1 MTSLLDA
8 PLDVEEPAGDAS
20 GGPIDG
26 TSADNSGGSGGGG
39 GGGDAGDDGSG
50 GAEGG
55 GEETLESEISTV
67 AVTLVAVSA
76 TLSALGAAWMV
87 GGMFRGYEARL
98 VAFVGVLLG
107 AGLSFA
113 ATRWRAALLNYVVL
127 PLALLVG
134 ALLMAGSSGSGTSS
148 LPALVKDA
156 VTSSQVLQPPID
168 FAPGWRL
175 ILVVVLSL
183 LTAAASSLALALRRT
198 RLAVAVPVPL
208 TIAAALVQPAGTA
221 VATGAVAV
229 GFVVMALSTSYVAD
243 GVGDS
248 FDPGFEMRRL
258 ARSALAGVLLI
269 GVLLA
274 SSKVHFLFPD
284 NHQHH
289 VIPPRKP
296 PVSPPPKD
304 VPLYDVKGTLLG
316 PLRLGVI
323 DVYDPK
329 QQAWLLPPVDDSRL
343 KRLSLPATLPDA
355 PRGGTD
361 SYSVTVKVDQA
372 TGRLLPDL
380 AGTTRVGG
388 STTVEYDPRSET
400 LALAN
405 RPVYTGLTYTLTAE
419 PPPTGAQLSA
429 ATGAVPEALKP
440 YLEVPPMPAAV
451 QALIAKA
458 PSGAYARLQYL
469 RAALYAHFVA
479 AGEGTPTDVSAARVA
494 QLLAGGKG
502 NPYELTASE
511 ALLARWAGIPA
522 RMGYGYYGG
531 TTLSDGA
538 IQFRPGDAVTYLE
551 VWFSPYG
558 WVPIVG
564 IPPHAEASLD
574 QNQQHA
580 NPNIQVS
587 PDLGLQVYLAVRQA
601 PYIPLYAYFR
611 YYGARVAPVASGA
624 VLLWLLYPVVLK
636 ALRRRRR
643 AAWATAHGPAGQIA
657 VAYAQ
662 LRDLLIDLALPASG
676 VTPLEL
682 AELVEEDEEHA
693 ELAWLVTRGLWGD
706 LRQSLSD
713 GDARVARELSTSVRT
728 RVAKAQPE
736 TARLLAAVSRASLR
750 APWSTEVP
758 NVWWQLRLP
767 RPSLSPARLLRAL
780 RRARPGFAG
789 AAVLLLVGL
798 VMLNGC
804 TGPEQSTKSATPSV
818 PFPARLA
825 PSVFAGLDV
834 HAEPKAAAVF
844 TSGARN
850 PSVIVA
856 YGQVLSFSRAGLIQ
870 AALQV
875 AQFKSGFR
883 STDPQVVRA
892 IKASIQ
898 QNAPVSVL
906 RPEDG
911 HILYSALQGSQRLYL
926 WFPTTQSMALLV
938 VRAEITQGA
947 SEALARGLI
956 DYGDGKPVDEAALEA
971 AFANI
976 PGVGSA
982 GTSVAGPSA
991 GSQSGSAVGSAHPTP
1006 TEARP

>member
-1 MTSLLDA
+1 MTTTLLDA
-8 PLDVEEPAGDAS
+8 SIDLEEPGLDAPS
-20 GGPIDG
+20 GPINRPP
-26 TSADNSGGSGGGG
+26 ADDSGGGG
-39 GGGDAGDDGSG
+39 G
-50 GAEGG
+50 EGG
-55 GEETLESEISTV
+55 GDETAETEISTV
-67 AVTLVAVSA
+67 TVTLVAVSA
-76 TLSALGAAWMV
+76 VLSGFGAAWMV
-87 GGMFRGYEARL
+87 GGMFRGQEARL
-98 VAFVGVLLG
+98 IAFLGVLLG
-107 AGLSFA
+107 GGMNFA
-113 ATRWRAALLNYVVL
+113 ATRWRAAFLNYIVL
-127 PLALLVG
+127 PLALLLG
-134 ALLMAGSSGSGTSS
+134 AVLMAGSSGSGTSS

-183 LTAAASSLALALRRT
+183 FTAAAASLALSLRRT
-198 RLAVAVPVPL
+198 RLAVGVPVPL
-208 TIAAALVQPAGTA
+208 TIAAALVQPPGSA

-258 ARSALAGVLLI
+258 ARSAFSGVLLI
-269 GVLLA
+269 AVLLA
-274 SSKVHFLFPD
+274 ASKVHFLFPD
-284 NHQHH
+284 SHQHH

-304 VPLYDVKGTLLG
+304 VPLYDVKGTLPG

-343 KRLSLPATLPDA
+343 MRLSLPANLPDSGSA
-355 PRGGTD
+355 GAVGNGATTPRGAT
-361 SYSVTVKVDQA
+361 YSVTVKVDQA
-372 TGRLLPDL
+372 TGHLLPDL

-388 STTVEYDPRSET
+388 GTTVEYDPRTQT

-405 RPVYTGLTYTLTAE
+405 RPVYTGLTYTLTAGSQ
-419 PPPTGAQLSA
+419 PTGAQLSA
-429 ATGAVPEALKP
+429 STGAVPDALKP
-440 YLEVPPMPAAV
+440 YLEAPPVPASVA
-451 QALIAKA
+451 ALIGKA
-458 PSGAYARLQYL
+458 PKGAYARLEYL

-531 TTLSDGA
+531 TTLPDGA
-538 IQFRPGDAVTYLE
+538 TQFRPTDAVTYLE

-564 IPPHAEASLD
+564 VPPHAEASLD
-574 QNQQHA
+574 QNQQHS

-587 PDLGLQVYLAVRQA
+587 PDLGLQVYLAVRQP
-601 PYIPLYAYFR
+601 PYIPLYTYFR
-611 YYGARVAPVASGA
+611 YYAERVFPVAGGA
-624 VLLWLLYPVVLK
+624 LLLWLLYPVALK
-636 ALRRRRR
+636 VVRRRRR
-643 AAWATAHGPAGQIA
+643 ARWAAAHGPAGQIA
-657 VAYAQ
+657 VAYCQ
-662 LRDLLIDLALPASG
+662 LRDLLIDLALPAAG
-676 VTPLEL
+676 RTPLEL

-706 LRQSLSD
+706 LRHSLGD
-713 GDARVARELSTSVRT
+713 DDARVARELAASVGA

-736 TARLLAAVSRASLR
+736 TARLLAAISRASLR
-750 APWSTEVP
+750 TPWSREVP
-758 NVWWQLRLP
+758 NAWWQVRLP
-767 RPSLSPARLLRAL
+767 RTSLSPARLWRSV
-780 RRARPGFAG
+780 RRVRPDFA
-789 AAVLLLVGL
+789 AAALLLVGVVL
-798 VMLNGC
+798 LNGC
-804 TGPEQSTKSATPSV
+804 TGPQSSSRSVAATV
-818 PFPARLA
+818 PFPTRLA
-825 PSVFAGLDV
+825 PAEFAGLDV

-844 TSGARN
+844 TRGAKN
-850 PSVIVA
+850 PSVIVS
-856 YGQVLSFSRAGLIQ
+856 YGQVLSFSRDGLIQ

-875 AQFKSGFR
+875 AQFKAGIRAS
-883 STDPQVVRA
+883 DPHVVHA

-898 QNAPVSVL
+898 QSAPVIAL
-906 RPEDG
+906 RPQDG
-911 HILYSALQGSQRLYL
+911 HILYSSIQGSQRLYL

-938 VRAEITQGA
+938 VRAQITQGA

-956 DYGDGKPVDEAALEA
+956 DYGDAKPVDETALAA
-971 AFANI
+971 AFATI
-976 PGVGSA
+976 PGVGPSA
-982 GTSVAGPSA
+982 TPVGAPSPGPGPS
-991 GSQSGSAVGSAHPTP
+991 SIPNTTSATNPPKP
-1006 TEARP
+1006 TEGRP